1 MDYYLICVGAFLIVF
16 AFLVWRLRVELS
28 LKQPLGQSLTC
39 LVYLIPWGVITLIRW
54 ITPPW
59 PEALHSAV
67 LLVWVIAC
75 GTVSYKLHRKYNQW
89 LEAEKE
95 KEKENE

>member
-1 MDYYLICVGAFLIVF
+1 MEYYLTSIVIYLAVF
-16 AFLVWRLRVELS
+16 AFLVWRLRVELR

-59 PEALHSAV
+59 PEALHSVV
-67 LLVWVIAC
+67 LVVWVIAC
-75 GTVSYKLHRKYNQW
+75 GTVSYTLHRKYNQW
-89 LEAEKE
+89 LDAER
-95 KEKENE
+95 EKENQNQ